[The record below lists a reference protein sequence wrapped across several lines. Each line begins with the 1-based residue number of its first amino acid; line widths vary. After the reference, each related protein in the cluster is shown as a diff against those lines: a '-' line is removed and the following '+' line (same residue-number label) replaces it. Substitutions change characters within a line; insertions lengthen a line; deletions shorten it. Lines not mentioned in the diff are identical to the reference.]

1 MSRRARRNPVPAAAV
16 TGALAIV
23 LAVLAGCSAT
33 HQDQP
38 TAPSMSVS
46 VSVSDGS
53 TAAPLTGVD
62 AVSVGR
68 AFVAAVCPYG
78 GRGPAYGQR
87 LNQALVRYATAE
99 FTRAHRWSPARITQ
113 AQQGIS
119 QRGAR
124 QTCGPITGGVVPD
137 APTSSVSVSLRFSVQ
152 VTTSAA
158 GVPASSGQQTFWLTV
173 CRQNSSWL
181 VSAGQW

>member
-1 MSRRARRNPVPAAAV
+1 
-16 TGALAIV
+16 
-23 LAVLAGCSAT
+23 
-33 HQDQP
+33 
-38 TAPSMSVS
+38 VS
-46 VSVSDGS
+46 VSTAS
-53 TAAPLTGVD
+53 TAAPLTGVG

-99 FTRAHRWSPARITQ
+99 FARAHRRSGTRIAQ
-113 AQQGIS
+113 EQQGVS
-119 QRGAR
+119 QRAAR

-137 APTSSVSVSLRFSVQ
+137 APASGVSVSLRFSVQ

-158 GVPASSGQQTFWLTV
+158 GVPASSGQQMFWLTLH
-173 CRQNSSWL
+173 RRNSSWL